1 MNLHNLKPNK
11 GSKHRI
17 KRLGKG
23 ESSGLGKTSGKG
35 HKGQKARSG
44 SGVRVGFEGG
54 QMPLHRRLPKKG
66 FNNKRFA
73 DKVAIVTL
81 YQLETQARDKN
92 KAAADAL
99 KAKAESDAL
108 NTPQAKFQANLESR
122 IYSQLAKQITDSL
135 FGANGAPQCA
145 PTNGVCGEMNV
156 AGNNITWKVDVAWH
170 YP

>member
-1 MNLHNLKPNK
+1 MVKSIIATALMAMVATAANSAELQH
-11 GSKHRI
+11 I
-17 KRLGKG
+17 F
-23 ESSGLGKTSGKG
+23 SSPSFSGIG
-35 HKGQKARSG
+35 YSSH
-44 SGVRVGFEGG
+44 V
-54 QMPLHRRLPKKG
+54 L
-66 FNNKRFA
+66 
-73 DKVAIVTL
+73 TL
-81 YQLETQARDKN
+81 YQLETQAKDKN

-156 AGNNITWKVDVAWH
+156 AGNNITWKVDGTFIIVRIENALD
-170 YP
+170 PKQFTEMKVPSGTFGF

>member
-1 MNLHNLKPNK
+1 MAMVATAANSAELQHNF
-11 GSKHRI
+11 
-17 KRLGKG
+17 
-23 ESSGLGKTSGKG
+23 SSPSFSGIG
-35 HKGQKARSG
+35 YSSH
-44 SGVRVGFEGG
+44 V
-54 QMPLHRRLPKKG
+54 L
-66 FNNKRFA
+66 
-73 DKVAIVTL
+73 TL
-81 YQLETQARDKN
+81 YQLETQAKDKN

-156 AGNNITWKVDVAWH
+156 AGNNITWKVDGTFIIVRIENALD
-170 YP
+170 PKQFTEMKVPSGTFGF